1 MFRLV
6 QGQAPHTLH
15 TLGTAAAVNW
25 FKSIC
30 LILADNQIQCSVWAK
45 FSGQSP
51 WQTAIADYSQTGLL
65 KHLYWCR
72 PGDGDEPGP
81 VAGLRLDLKTT
92 ISPLLLEVDT
102 HWQGESFFCFLSAEI
117 SLLILLNESPENPK
131 VVNILQS
138 FSPQVIGHYLNQLKQ
153 LLVVA
158 DDLPV
163 DLFAPEK
170 LPSSADLDLVN
181 QLVQGMGPPL
191 KKITSND
198 NKQPNYTAIANSF
211 VVNLIRE
218 LGIPL
223 TNTKTALQL
232 LESFQHKKEARQ
244 RYLDLIRQNCDRQTD
259 LITGLQALL
268 EIDAT
273 APSPESVSIADCI
286 MGVIGIYQPI
296 AAEKSITLNSTV
308 VENCPPV
315 ACSRADLQAILQR
328 LLENAL
334 QFTDS
339 VGRVQ
344 IKAYHQEFQVE
355 IVVNDS
361 GCGIARADIPHLFE
375 CFFRGQNTSSGTQGA
390 GLGLTIVHRLVERW
404 GGKITVHSRP
414 GQGSNFHIFLPAM
427 VDNSLGHRF
436 VVTN

>member
-6 QGQAPHTLH
+6 QGQTPHTLH
-15 TLGTAAAVNW
+15 TLGMAAAVNW

-30 LILADNQIQCSVWAK
+30 LILADNQIQCRVWGK
-45 FSGQSP
+45 FSGQSS
-51 WQTAIADYSQTGLL
+51 WQTAITDYSQTGLL

-72 PGDGDEPGP
+72 PVDEPGP

-92 ISPLLLEVDT
+92 VNPLLLEVDT
-102 HWQGESFFCFLSAEI
+102 HWQGENFFCFLSAEI
-117 SLLILLNESPENPK
+117 NFLILLNESPKNPK
-131 VVNILQS
+131 VVSILQS
-138 FSPQVIGHYLNQLKQ
+138 FSPRVIEHFLNQLKQ

-158 DDLPV
+158 DDLPM
-163 DLFAPEK
+163 DLFTPEK
-170 LPSSADLDLVN
+170 LASSADLDLVN
-181 QLVQGMGPPL
+181 QLVQGMGPPF

-198 NKQPNYTAIANSF
+198 NRQPNYTEIANSF

-232 LESFQHKKEARQ
+232 LESFQQKKEARQ

-259 LITGLQALL
+259 LINGLQALL
-268 EIDAT
+268 EIDST

-286 MGVIGIYQPI
+286 MGVIGIYLPI
-296 AAEKSITLNSTV
+296 AAEKSITLNSTAA
-308 VENCPPV
+308 ENCPPV
-315 ACSRADLQAILQR
+315 ACSRADLQAILQK

-334 QFTDS
+334 QFTES
-339 VGRVQ
+339 GGRVQ
-344 IKAYHQEFQVE
+344 IKAYHQGFQVE
-355 IVVNDS
+355 IVVNDN

-375 CFFRGQNTSSGTQGA
+375 CFFRGQNTSSETQGA

>member
-25 FKSIC
+25 LKNIC
-30 LILADNQIQCSVWAK
+30 LILAQNQIQCSVWAK
-45 FSGQSP
+45 FDGQSP

-65 KHLYWCR
+65 QHLYWFR
-72 PGDGDEPGP
+72 PGGESGP

-92 ISPLLLEVDT
+92 ISPLLLEVNN

-138 FSPQVIGHYLNQLKQ
+138 FSPRVIGHFLNQLKQ

-163 DLFAPEK
+163 DLFTVEE
-170 LPSSADLDLVN
+170 LPPSADLDLVN
-181 QLVQGMGPPL
+181 QLVQGMGAPL
-191 KKITSND
+191 QKITSND

-232 LESFQHKKEARQ
+232 LESFQQKKEVRQ

-259 LITGLQALL
+259 LINGLQVLL
-268 EIDAT
+268 EIEST
-273 APSPESVSIADCI
+273 NPSPESVPIADCI

-296 AAEKSITLNSTV
+296 AAEKSISLNSNV
-308 VENCPPV
+308 SENCPPL
-315 ACSRADLQAILQR
+315 ACSRTDLQTMLQR

-334 QFTDS
+334 QFTDPG
-339 VGRVQ
+339 GRVQ

-355 IVVNDS
+355 IVVNDN
-361 GCGIARADIPHLFE
+361 GCGIAMADIPHLFD
-375 CFFRGQNTSSGTQGA
+375 CFFRGQNVTSGSQGA

-436 VVTN
+436 VV